1 MTPRPWMERWLVP
14 ALRALLTNP
23 REQLWAGITLATLA
37 VIAVA
42 PSPKSSGQSAGS
54 YASTPA
60 SNKPF
65 ATATGN
71 TPTATTP
78 NQPHSAN
85 RPLAGPLPE
94 ETAAKEEDFGV
105 IH

>member
-1 MTPRPWMERWLVP
+1 MKPRPWTERFLVP
-14 ALRALLTNP
+14 ALRALLTKP
-23 REQLWAGITLATLA
+23 REQIWLGIGLATLA

-54 YASTPA
+54 YAPA

-65 ATATGN
+65 ATTTGN
-71 TPTATTP
+71 TLTS
-78 NQPHSAN
+78 NQPHSAHP
-85 RPLAGPLPE
+85 PLAGPLPE
-94 ETAAKEEDFGV
+94 ETVTKDDFGV

>member
-1 MTPRPWMERWLVP
+1 MTPRPWTERFLVP
-14 ALRALLTNP
+14 ALRALLANP
-23 REQLWAGITLATLA
+23 REQLWLGITLATLA

-54 YASTPA
+54 YAPA

-65 ATATGN
+65 ATTTGN

-85 RPLAGPLPE
+85 RPIAGPLPE
-94 ETAAKEEDFGV
+94 ETAAKDDDFGV

>member
-1 MTPRPWMERWLVP
+1 MTPRPWTERFLVP
-14 ALRALLTNP
+14 ALRALLANP
-23 REQLWAGITLATLA
+23 REQLWLGITLATLA
-37 VIAVA
+37 VIVVA

-78 NQPHSAN
+78 NQPHSSN

-94 ETAAKEEDFGV
+94 ETAAKDDDFGV

>member
-1 MTPRPWMERWLVP
+1 MKPRPWTERFLVP
-14 ALRALLTNP
+14 ALRALLTKP
-23 REQLWAGITLATLA
+23 REQIWLGIGLATLA

-54 YASTPA
+54 YAPA

-65 ATATGN
+65 ATTTGN

-94 ETAAKEEDFGV
+94 ENATNTKDDFGV

>member
-1 MTPRPWMERWLVP
+1 MTPRPWTERFLVP

-54 YASTPA
+54 YAPA

-65 ATATGN
+65 ATTTGN

-85 RPLAGPLPE
+85 RPIAGPLPE
-94 ETAAKEEDFGV
+94 ETAAKDDDFGV

>member
-14 ALRALLTNP
+14 ALRALLANP

-54 YASTPA
+54 YAPA

-65 ATATGN
+65 ATTTGN

-85 RPLAGPLPE
+85 RPIAGPLPE
-94 ETAAKEEDFGV
+94 ETAAKDDDFGV

>member
-1 MTPRPWMERWLVP
+1 MKPRPWTERFLVP
-14 ALRALLTNP
+14 ALRALANP

-42 PSPKSSGQSAGS
+42 PSNKSSGQSAGS
-54 YASTPA
+54 YAPA

-65 ATATGN
+65 ATTTGN

-85 RPLAGPLPE
+85 RPIAGPLPE
-94 ETAAKEEDFGV
+94 ENVTNTKDDFGV

>member
-1 MTPRPWMERWLVP
+1 MKPRPWTERFLVP
-14 ALRALLTNP
+14 ALRALLTKP
-23 REQLWAGITLATLA
+23 REQIWLGIGLATLA

-42 PSPKSSGQSAGS
+42 PSPKHSGQSAGS
-54 YASTPA
+54 YASTG
-60 SNKPF
+60 SRPF
-65 ATATGN
+65 ATATKT

-78 NQPHSAN
+78 NQPHSAH

-94 ETAAKEEDFGV
+94 ETAAKDDDFGV

>member
-54 YASTPA
+54 YASAPA

-78 NQPHSAN
+78 NQPHSSN

-94 ETAAKEEDFGV
+94 ETAAKEDDFGV